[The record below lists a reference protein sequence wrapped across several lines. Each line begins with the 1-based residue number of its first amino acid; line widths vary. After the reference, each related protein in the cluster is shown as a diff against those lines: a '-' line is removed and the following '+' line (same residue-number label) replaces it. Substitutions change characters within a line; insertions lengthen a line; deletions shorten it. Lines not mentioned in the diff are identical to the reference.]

1 MNANNPTNKKNNPIA
16 KALKLPR
23 GAEFHR
29 CALQV
34 NPYSCC
40 AQFHGQSNAIDG
52 KTHTKATVE
61 KAAEIRGSV
70 LAITNHKT

>member
-1 MNANNPTNKKNNPIA
+1 MNDNKSTTKKNNAIA

-34 NPYSCC
+34 KRLLDSVKDDVILIPKSISY
-40 AQFHGQSNAIDG
+40 
-52 KTHTKATVE
+52 THRVIVVARF
-61 KAAEIRGSV
+61 IGCFGSV
-70 LAITNHKT
+70 